1 MKNKKLSQFT
11 LLSRTLTKEAA
22 FIKGLKIALRVT
34 VPPLS
39 SLAVFPEEGD
49 KEVESEHEREKIS
62 FRKAVIPCLGSFSKK
77 EKKMKI
83 SYFRALLGTGG
94 KWETSYFL
102 SGSYGDILSSG

>member
-1 MKNKKLSQFT
+1 M
-11 LLSRTLTKEAA
+11 TLTKEEA

-77 EKKMKI
+77 EKK
-83 SYFRALLGTGG
+83 
-94 KWETSYFL
+94 
-102 SGSYGDILSSG
+102 

>member
-34 VPPLS
+34 LPPLILWQYS
-39 SLAVFPEEGD
+39 QKREIRKF
-49 KEVESEHEREKIS
+49 ESEHEREKIR

-77 EKKMKI
+77 EKK
-83 SYFRALLGTGG
+83 
-94 KWETSYFL
+94 
-102 SGSYGDILSSG
+102 

>member
-1 MKNKKLSQFT
+1 
-11 LLSRTLTKEAA
+11 LTKEAA

-49 KEVESEHEREKIS
+49 KELESEHERNKIF

-77 EKKMKI
+77 EKNENKLFKSSPGNRRKMGDG
-83 SYFRALLGTGG
+83 LLSL
-94 KWETSYFL
+94 WL
-102 SGSYGDILSSG
+102 L

>member
-1 MKNKKLSQFT
+1 MSKEKGPPQKLEKGGVKKGEGENAPPTDKLSNIYPT
-11 LLSRTLTKEAA
+11 WELKALELDSSDPNDLDPSKKAA

-62 FRKAVIPCLGSFSKK
+62 F
-77 EKKMKI
+77 
-83 SYFRALLGTGG
+83 
-94 KWETSYFL
+94 
-102 SGSYGDILSSG
+102 

>member
-1 MKNKKLSQFT
+1 MKKGEGENAPPTGKLSNIYPT
-11 LLSRTLTKEAA
+11 RELKALGLDSSDPNDLDPSKKAA

-34 VPPLS
+34 VPLLS

-77 EKKMKI
+77 EKK
-83 SYFRALLGTGG
+83 
-94 KWETSYFL
+94 
-102 SGSYGDILSSG
+102 

>member
-1 MKNKKLSQFT
+1 MKTHPPTGKLSNIYPT
-11 LLSRTLTKEAA
+11 RELKALELDSSDPNDLDPSKKAA

-34 VPPLS
+34 VPLLS

-77 EKKMKI
+77 EKK
-83 SYFRALLGTGG
+83 
-94 KWETSYFL
+94 
-102 SGSYGDILSSG
+102 

>member
-1 MKNKKLSQFT
+1 MKNRKLSQFT

-49 KEVESEHEREKIS
+49 KEADSEHEKEKIS
-62 FRKAVIPCLGSFSKK
+62 FRKAVISCLGSFSKK
-77 EKKMKI
+77 RGKK
-83 SYFRALLGTGG
+83 
-94 KWETSYFL
+94 
-102 SGSYGDILSSG
+102 

>member
-1 MKNKKLSQFT
+1 MKSRKLSQFT

-49 KEVESEHEREKIS
+49 KEVESEHETE
-62 FRKAVIPCLGSFSKK
+62 RK
-77 EKKMKI
+77 
-83 SYFRALLGTGG
+83 
-94 KWETSYFL
+94 
-102 SGSYGDILSSG
+102 